1 MIPHNGVAVNI
12 LYICNIYLT
21 LECTLLTR
29 YKDTNLYIKNIKLHI
44 VTDIKVLHLNIICL
58 DVAATKQNKT
68 IK

>member
-29 YKDTNLYIKNIKLHI
+29 YKDTNLPAGVHDFQLS
-44 VTDIKVLHLNIICL
+44 L
-58 DVAATKQNKT
+58 DTYEELCTLKAW
-68 IK
+68 